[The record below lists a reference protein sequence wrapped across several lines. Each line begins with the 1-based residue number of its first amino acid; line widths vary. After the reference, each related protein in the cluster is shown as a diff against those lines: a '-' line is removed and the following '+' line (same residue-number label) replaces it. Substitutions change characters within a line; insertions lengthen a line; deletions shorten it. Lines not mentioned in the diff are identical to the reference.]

1 MSAYPPPDELSGI
14 IEAALRSPG
23 RPLPRALRRQM
34 EARIRGEIAAIPAD
48 ASAPW
53 TVGTAGDAYE
63 LEAERIAEQT
73 VARRPRRGRRH
84 DFKAVR
90 IHTGD
95 AAAEA
100 ARLLDARAFTVGSH
114 IVFGK
119 EQYRPDSDDGRRLL
133 AHELAHVCQQRGATR
148 RVVQRAEIDTAD
160 PRNLLR
166 ARLIDCLSDIN
177 GHVNAT
183 IDKVRLAASK
193 NIQDV
198 NRVKWDIIL
207 AIKSH
212 HADDSKIGYTK
223 IEEWAENL
231 GLARVRKSPK
241 NASKYQNVQ
250 FGLWWKLNP
259 KTGGDVISGT
269 IKVNGV
275 LIGTDKLGHFFQ
287 QGLMYFGNAHRKQ
300 PGANGTRSEAD
311 KGALMDGWYMET
323 GPLGMGKYSG
333 EVDVPRFGKVQ
344 KLIGDS
350 TGVYS
355 RADLAA
361 NWAGYQFY
369 NDVLSALTS

>member
-100 ARLLDARAFTVGSH
+100 ARLLDARVFTVGSH

-275 LIGTDKLGHFFQ
+275 LIDTDKLGHFFQ
-287 QGLMYFGNAHRKQ
+287 QGLIYFGNAHRKQ

-361 NWAGYQFY
+361 N
-369 NDVLSALTS
+369 